1 MAMKITE
8 RLFGEL
14 PNGNTAKL
22 FTFESENGLT
32 VSITNYGGIITSI
45 HMPDRHGLKEEICAG
60 FDNLSDYLKG
70 HPHFGVLVGRYAN
83 RIAFGKFAI
92 DNKTYN
98 LPINNGPN
106 HLHGGNNGFHTKLWN
121 YKIEN
126 EQNRISLILSHTSK
140 HLEEGYPGNIDVN
153 VKYTIAD
160 DNSLQIHFI
169 AKTDMPTHVNLTS
182 HGYFNLSGFKESVSR
197 HKLMLDAKRYV
208 EVNMNQIPTGRLVNC
223 ENTPFDFSEFKYLAQ
238 SIQDIAGG
246 LDHCYELSNSRSTKS
261 PAAILKHESTGRS
274 ITVYTTQPGIQIY
287 TGNSLDGSIK
297 GHNNTIYQKH
307 AAVCLETQHFPDTPN
322 HPNFPSTLLKPNE
335 VFNHEVKYVFEVE

>member
-1 MAMKITE
+1 MKISE

-14 PNGNTAKL
+14 PNGNAAKL

-45 HMPDRHGLKEEICAG
+45 LMPDRHGVTDEICAG

-83 RIAFGKFAI
+83 RIAYGKFAI

-121 YKIEN
+121 YKIET
-126 EQNRISLILSHTSK
+126 EQNRISLILSHMSK
-140 HLEEGYPGNIDVN
+140 HLEEGYPGNLDVT
-153 VKYTIAD
+153 VKYTFAD
-160 DNSLQIHFI
+160 DNSIQILFI
-169 AKTDMPTHVNLTS
+169 AKTDMPTHVNFTS
-182 HGYFNLSGFKESVSR
+182 HGYFNLSGFKESVSK
-197 HKLMLDAKRYV
+197 HKLMLNAKRYI
-208 EVNMNQIPTGRLVNC
+208 EVNNNQIPTGGLVNC
-223 ENTPFDFSEFKYLAQ
+223 ENTPFDFSEFKFLAQ
-238 SIQDIAGG
+238 SIHHIPGG
-246 LDHCYELSNSRSTKS
+246 LDHCFELLNTGSTKS
-261 PAAILKHESTGRS
+261 PSSILKHESTGRS

-287 TGNSLDGSIK
+287 TGNSLDGSLT

-307 AAVCLETQHFPDTPN
+307 AAVCMETQHFPDTPN
-322 HPNFPSTLLKPNE
+322 QPNFPSTLLKPNE
-335 VFNHEVKYVFEVE
+335 EYKQEVKYVFGIE